1 MSINHGEAKIT
12 PDWLSWL
19 NATQH
24 LGAANG
30 YIHICSK
37 ISLPQVVPS
46 SFALLV
52 NQYIELPFITN

>member
-1 MSINHGEAKIT
+1 MDINPGEAKIT

-46 SFALLV
+46 SFAM
-52 NQYIELPFITN
+52 